1 MVPRTG
7 LATPQVVSSKYG
19 QTQRLHFMDGLGGVS
34 FSSCVSM
41 IAPIIRGRAAEQ
53 LWVVMGA
60 FFGTNLGPSQ
70 LVLVLCLCIDC
81 RNDSEPG
88 FSQLS
93 VFLRC
98 MPPILHPYF
107 VQVTG

>member
-1 MVPRTG
+1 MWADPKT
-7 LATPQVVSSKYG
+7 AFYG
-19 QTQRLHFMDGLGGVS
+19 RVAGGVS

-41 IAPIIRGRAAEQ
+41 IASIIRGRVAEK

-60 FFGTNLGPSQ
+60 FSGTLLGPSQ
-70 LVLVLCLCIDC
+70 LILVLYLCIDC

-88 FSQLS
+88 FSQLL
-93 VFLRC
+93 VFLSC
-98 MPPILHPYF
+98 MPPSLHPYF